1 MAYEIAKVI
10 VSGRKAIA
18 AVGTAE
24 KILAASTACYRVD
37 ISADLGNTGIVV
49 IGGSGVVA
57 ANGSME
63 GVVLTPGNPPYTI
76 LTDDVSKIYAD
87 VQTNGDAVCFTYY
100 VPQ

>member
-1 MAYEIAKVI
+1 MAYEIGKVI

-18 AVGTAE
+18 AAATAE
-24 KILAASTACYRVD
+24 PLVAVTTACYRVD
-37 ISADLGNTGIVV
+37 VSADLGNTTPIV

-57 ANGSME
+57 ASGSME

-76 LTDDVSKIYAD
+76 LTDDVSKVYAD
-87 VQTNGDAVCFTYY
+87 VQTNGDAACFTYY